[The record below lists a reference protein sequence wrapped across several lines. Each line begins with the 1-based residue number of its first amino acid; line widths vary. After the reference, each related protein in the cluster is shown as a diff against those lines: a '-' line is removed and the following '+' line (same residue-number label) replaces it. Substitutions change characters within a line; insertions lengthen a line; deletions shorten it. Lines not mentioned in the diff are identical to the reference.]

1 MIEKLL
7 SSLLEDMTND
17 QAFDEIEKREGL
29 TARCMAEAIHEKWQK
44 EEEL

>member
-1 MIEKLL
+1 MIEELL

-29 TARCMAEAIHEKWQK
+29 IARRMAEAIHEKWQK